1 MQLVKK
7 KDNLLPI
14 FFIIGSILF
23 FLAIAFVKDE
33 SCKFVYFF
41 SIVFCLLFVLISVF
55 LKNKNYLFIAAM
67 FFTVLADVFLVLV
80 EPQNKSMGMFFFS
93 FVQIFY
99 FVILFLKESKKL
111 KTVHIITRAV
121 FIVIVQIIAILV
133 LKEKTDFLSLISMFY
148 YTNLILNLIFSFF
161 EIKTNFYLVIGFLL
175 FLCCDT
181 IIGLQVASG
190 AYLAIQESSFIY
202 KIIFTDFN
210 LAWLFYFPSQVF
222 LSLSATNSFGVKS
235 LEKDS

>member
-7 KDNLLPI
+7 KENLLPI
-14 FFIIGSILF
+14 LFIIGSILF
-23 FLAIAFVKDE
+23 YVAIIFARGND
-33 SCKFVYFF
+33 CKFVYFF
-41 SIVFCLLFVLISVF
+41 SIIFCFLFVLISVI
-55 LKNKNYLFIAAM
+55 LKKKNYLFIASM
-67 FFTVLADVFLVLV
+67 FFTLMADVFLVLV

-99 FVILFLKESKKL
+99 FVILF
-111 KTVHIITRAV
+111 
-121 FIVIVQIIAILV
+121 

-190 AYLAIQESSFIY
+190 AYLAIQENSFIY

-210 LAWLFYFPSQVF
+210 LVWLFYFPSQVF
-222 LSLSATNSFGVKS
+222 LSLGATNCFRIKNVK
-235 LEKDS
+235 KDS

>member
-7 KDNLLPI
+7 KENLLPI
-14 FFIIGSILF
+14 LFIIGSILF
-23 FLAIAFVKDE
+23 YIAIIFARGND
-33 SCKFVYFF
+33 CKFVYFF
-41 SIVFCLLFVLISVF
+41 SIIFCFLFVLISVI
-55 LKNKNYLFIAAM
+55 LKKKNYLFIASM
-67 FFTVLADVFLVLV
+67 FFTLMADVFLVLV

-121 FIVIVQIIAILV
+121 FIVIIQIIAILV

-181 IIGLQVASG
+181 IIGLQAASG
-190 AYLAIQESSFIY
+190 GYLVIEETSFIY

-222 LSLSATNSFGVKS
+222 LSLGATNCFRIKNVK
-235 LEKDS
+235 KDS